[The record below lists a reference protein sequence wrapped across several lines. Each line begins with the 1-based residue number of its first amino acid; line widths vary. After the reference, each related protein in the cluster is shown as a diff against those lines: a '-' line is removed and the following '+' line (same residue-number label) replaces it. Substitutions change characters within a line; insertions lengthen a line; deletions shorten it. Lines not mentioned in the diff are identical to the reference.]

1 MDSCG
6 AERTP
11 GEELQ
16 ETADSFQAGNR
27 RIRLESIIHE
37 SLLKGGDF
45 FWEEGRGEKGE
56 VFFFFNL
63 EVFLISFIEIRN
75 TFIFMFL
82 KLTHTKFDVY
92 KTAGELVIECYQLMS
107 LLPSDEKFNLVSQI
121 KRAALSVK
129 LNIAEG
135 ASRKSV
141 TERRRFYEIA
151 RGSVVEL
158 DSAFDVCI
166 ALKFL
171 DIKVVNRVDKLVNSC
186 YAMLSK
192 LTGM

>member
-1 MDSCG
+1 
-6 AERTP
+6 
-11 GEELQ
+11 
-16 ETADSFQAGNR
+16 
-27 RIRLESIIHE
+27 
-37 SLLKGGDF
+37 
-45 FWEEGRGEKGE
+45 
-56 VFFFFNL
+56 
-63 EVFLISFIEIRN
+63 
-75 TFIFMFL
+75 
-82 KLTHTKFDVY
+82 
-92 KTAGELVIECYQLMS
+92 MS
-107 LLPSDEKFNLVSQI
+107 LLPSDERFNLVSQI

-192 LTGM
+192 LTGR